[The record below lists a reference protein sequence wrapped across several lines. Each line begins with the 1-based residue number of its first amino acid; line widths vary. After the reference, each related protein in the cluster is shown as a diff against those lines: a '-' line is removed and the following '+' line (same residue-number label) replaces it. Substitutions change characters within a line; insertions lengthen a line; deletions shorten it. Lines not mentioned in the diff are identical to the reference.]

1 MMRWGHSLRVVAPN
15 GISGRFFPGTSF
27 PQLSAPPREIL
38 FFLLEGS
45 RDPRRRADGWHLP
58 GIGITR
64 RGGGAEIVNDAVG
77 PFLDSGRPKVD

>member
-38 FFLLEGS
+38 LFSSKVAVIHAGALMG
-45 RDPRRRADGWHLP
+45 
-58 GIGITR
+58 GIFP
-64 RGGGAEIVNDAVG
+64 E
-77 PFLDSGRPKVD
+77 